1 MAQSKNV
8 TGWVGWIYFAGCLM
22 MLVGIFQTIAGLVAL
37 FRDDVY
43 LVAADKLLVFDYT
56 EWGWIHLIIGLIL
69 FLSSLSVFTGGT
81 WGRLLGSFLAGLSAI
96 ANFAFLTAY
105 PLWSS
110 LVIIVDVLIIYAL
123 IAHGREMR
131 A

>member
-1 MAQSKNV
+1 MAQSKKV
-8 TGWVGWIYFAGCLM
+8 TGWVGWVYFAGCLM
-22 MLVGIFQTIAGLVAL
+22 MLVGIFQVIAGFVAL

-43 LVAADKLLVFDYT
+43 LVAADKLLVFDYS
-56 EWGWIHLIIGLIL
+56 EWGWIHLTLGLLL

-81 WGRLLGSFLAGLSAI
+81 WGRIFGSFLAGMSAI

-110 LVIIVDVLIIYAL
+110 LVITVDILIIYAL
-123 IAHGREMR
+123 MAHGKEMR